1 MGLDIIIW
9 KDQTLSHNYEIGE
22 TIIKRNIM
30 YQANGYD
37 LGEFLSDAF
46 EINLRADKDLYSH
59 QKTIEIL
66 QRKIDSLFKEPN
78 VDEYFIYDLNNIKA
92 IINVAIEED
101 NRDTWTWHIWE

>member
-1 MGLDIIIW
+1 MGLDIMIW

-30 YQANGYD
+30 YQASGYE
-37 LGEFLSDAF
+37 LGKFLSDAF
-46 EINLRADKDLYSH
+46 EIDMGADKDLYLTK
-59 QKTIEIL
+59 KTTEIL

-78 VDEYFIYDLNNIKA
+78 IDEFLMCDLLNIKA

-101 NRDTWTWHIWE
+101 NRDTWTWHIW